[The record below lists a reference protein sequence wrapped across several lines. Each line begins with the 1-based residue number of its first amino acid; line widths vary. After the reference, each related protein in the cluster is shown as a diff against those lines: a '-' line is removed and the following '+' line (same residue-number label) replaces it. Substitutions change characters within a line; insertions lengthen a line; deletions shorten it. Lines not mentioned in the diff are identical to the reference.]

1 MRLKK
6 EALAL
11 QKIIKKSLLKGK
23 ICKEEKVDFYSRIA
37 TMYMKMY
44 MEFQHIHTF
53 YSLTHNR
60 SYFPILSEF
69 KFNPDNEQKSVPLI
83 FSFQKQ
89 SDFSES
95 HWIINNKKI
104 NEFLTYT
111 RDFTFN
117 DKLSKKH
124 LNTLLNNIVYLF
136 VEHAKYKKINSYK
149 QVTEEKENNFTN
161 ILEIRK
167 DMQKNIQLFMP
178 RFTNTFVVYLNVL
191 LDI

>member
-6 EALAL
+6 EALTL
-11 QKIIKKSLLKGK
+11 QKKIKKSLLKSK
-23 ICKEEKVDFYSRIA
+23 IYKKQNVDFYSRIA
-37 TMYMKMY
+37 TMYMRMY

-60 SYFPILSEF
+60 NYFPILTEF
-69 KFNPDNEQKSVPLI
+69 KLNPENEQKSVPLL

-89 SDFSES
+89 SDFTES

-104 NEFLTYT
+104 NEFLIYT
-111 RDFTFN
+111 RDFAFN

-124 LNTLLNNIVYLF
+124 LNVLLNDIVYLF
-136 VEHAKYKKINSYK
+136 VEHVKYKKINSYK

-161 ILEIRK
+161 ILEIKK
-167 DMQKNIQLFMP
+167 DIQKNIQLFMP
-178 RFTNTFVVYLNVL
+178 RFTNTFIVYLNVL